1 MRKRGEKMKKVL
13 VFGGTH
19 GNEFTGVYLVQ
30 KYADHF
36 RKKYPTLDLEFILA
50 NPEAH
55 KINKR
60 FKDEDLNRAFQFLGE
75 NRPNSF
81 EHNRAREIRDM
92 ILKEPCFVIDLHTT
106 TSNMGKTLIITDYN
120 PLVLWLAREVEKNVT
135 EARIIGSPDPN
146 KKYLASQVP
155 ASLMVEVGPVAN
167 GTIEPEVFEGTIA
180 LLDQLLLS
188 LSTAPASPSGEIE
201 LFVEVEDVKYPLDE
215 KGQLSAYIHSG
226 FQAKDFTKIEGHY
239 TPFRKFTGEE
249 IVSKTAGPR
258 YPIFINEAA
267 YYPQHLAYTL
277 CEKRT
282 IKF

>member
-1 MRKRGEKMKKVL
+1 MKKVL

-19 GNEFTGVYLVQ
+19 GNEWTGVMLVE
-30 KYADHF
+30 KYAEHF
-36 RKKYPTLDLEFILA
+36 KKKFPTLDLHFILA

-75 NRPNSF
+75 TRPHSF
-81 EHNRAREIRDM
+81 EHHRAREIRDI

-120 PLVLWLAREVEKNVT
+120 PLVLWVCREIEKNVPD
-135 EARIIGSPDPN
+135 ARIIGSPDPS

-155 ASLMVEVGPVAN
+155 ESLMIEVGPVAN
-167 GTIEPEVFEGTIA
+167 GTISPQVLEGTIA
-180 LLDQLLLS
+180 LLDQLLFS
-188 LSTAPASPSGEIE
+188 LSTAPQSPKGEIE
-201 LFVEVEDVKYPLDE
+201 LYVEVEDVKYPLDE

-226 FQAKDFTKIEGHY
+226 FQSKDFRELQGEY
-239 TPFRKFTGEE
+239 TPFRKFSGEE
-249 IVSKTAGPR
+249 ITAKTSGPR

-267 YYPQHLAYTL
+267 YYPQNLAYTL
-277 CEKRT
+277 CEKKT
-282 IKF
+282 ITF

>member
-1 MRKRGEKMKKVL
+1 MKKVL

-19 GNEFTGVYLVQ
+19 GNEWTGIWLVQ

-36 RKKYPTLDLEFILA
+36 KKKYPSLDLEFILA

-60 FKDEDLNRAFQFLGE
+60 FKDEDLNRAFQFLHE
-75 NRPNSF
+75 DRPDSF
-81 EHNRAREIRDM
+81 EHKRAGEIRDM

-120 PLVLWLAREVEKNVT
+120 PLVLWLAGEIEKNVPDS
-135 EARIIGSPDPN
+135 RIIGSPDPN

-155 ASLMVEVGPVAN
+155 SSLMIEVGPVAN
-167 GTIEPEVFEGTIA
+167 GTIEPRVLEGTIA

-188 LSTAPASPSGEIE
+188 LSTSPETPKGEIE

-226 FQAKDFTKIEGHY
+226 FQAKDFTRIEGEY
-239 TPFRKFTGEE
+239 IPFRKFSGEE
-249 IVSKTAGPR
+249 ISYRTLGPR

-277 CEKRT
+277 CEKKL
-282 IKF
+282 ISF